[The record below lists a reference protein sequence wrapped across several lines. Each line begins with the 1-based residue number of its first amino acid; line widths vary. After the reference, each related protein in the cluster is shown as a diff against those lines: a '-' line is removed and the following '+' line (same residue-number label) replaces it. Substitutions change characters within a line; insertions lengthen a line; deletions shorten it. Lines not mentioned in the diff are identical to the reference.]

1 MTTQPLLIT
10 LFGATGDLAARKLYP
25 AIYRLYASGRLSE
38 QFALIGTARRP
49 WTDEYFRQVVADSIA
64 HLKPQDTDVARFV
77 SHFYYQSHDVNN
89 TEHYVRLE
97 ALAKQLDAKYRLEGN
112 RIFYLST
119 SPTFFPIISQNIK
132 SQNLLGTGFNRLI
145 IEKPFGHD
153 VHSATELQGQL
164 NQTFDENQIYRI
176 DHYLGKEMVQSIY
189 NLRFDNPLFATIW
202 NKDYIDNIQI
212 SLPETVGVEER
223 AGYYDTSGA
232 TRDMLQNHMLQLL
245 SLLAMKQPSDRLPE
259 HIQAAKAEVLT
270 AIQPYETAEVFQQSV
285 VRAQYVADESKRYL
299 GYLEEENVNPTS
311 STETYFAAKLY
322 LALPEWQGVPFY
334 LRTGKRLN
342 QKATIIDIQFKATG
356 SNLAGNHLQIEIA
369 PNLGYTLWLNSK
381 VIGYDTTSHLVPLTY
396 TYPNTE
402 VAQGPEDYERL
413 IFECIQ
419 GNREHFAQ
427 WQEVE
432 AAWQYVDALHQTW
445 QTHGNR
451 DLTTYPAGSA
461 GPVEADELLARDGFR
476 WLY

>member
-97 ALAKQLDAKYRLEGN
+97 ALAKQLDAKYQLDGN

-132 SQNLLGTGFNRLI
+132 SQHLLGAGFNRLI

-153 VHSATELQGQL
+153 VNSATELQHQL
-164 NQTFDENQIYRI
+164 TQTFDENQIYRI
-176 DHYLGKEMVQSIY
+176 DHYLGKEMVQAIY
-189 NLRFDNPLFATIW
+189 NLRFDNPIFSTIW
-202 NKDYIDNIQI
+202 NKDYIANVQI

-245 SLLAMKQPSDRLPE
+245 SLLAMAKPE
-259 HIQAAKAEVLT
+259 SQEPAHIQAAKSRIISNICLYQSLEEV
-270 AIQPYETAEVFQQSV
+270 QQHV
-285 VRAQYVADESKRYL
+285 VRAQYSADANQTYK
-299 GYLEEENVNPTS
+299 GYLEEDNVNPHS
-311 STETYFAAKLY
+311 LTETYFAAKLY
-322 LALPEWQGVPFY
+322 LALPEWENVPFY
-334 LRTGKRLN
+334 LRTGKRVD
-342 QKATIIDIQFKATG
+342 QKATIVDIQFKTTTPNQQA
-356 SNLAGNHLQIEIA
+356 NHLRIEIA
-369 PNLGYTLWLNSK
+369 PNLSYTLWLNSK
-381 VIGYDTTSHLVPLTY
+381 VIGYDTTSQLVPLHY
-396 TYPNTE
+396 AYPKDV
-402 VAQGPEDYERL
+402 VAQGPDDYERL
-413 IFECIQ
+413 IFECIK
-419 GNREHFAQ
+419 GNRGHFAQ
-427 WQEVE
+427 WEEVE
-432 AAWQYVDALHQTW
+432 HAWRYVDLIHHYWKMENIQ
-445 QTHGNR
+445 Q
-451 DLTTYPAGSA
+451 LPQYPAGSN
-461 GPVEADELLARDGFR
+461 GPVEAEQLLVKDGFS
-476 WLY
+476 WLS